1 MTGHDIY
8 TTALQLMGEKTDK
21 YYEQSALACVN
32 AILSETFEI
41 ENNIRRANGIEKL
54 AEPTEL
60 TSLAD
65 EVIYSKTLLRAAIPY
80 GVACRLSLSDGDM
93 SRTAWLQNLYNDAA
107 QSCRKVIVT
116 AIEDVY
122 GEGV

>member
-1 MTGHDIY
+1 MTGQEIY
-8 TTALQLMGEKTDK
+8 NTALQLMGETTDK
-21 YYEQSALACVN
+21 YYEQSALACIN

-41 ENNIRRANGIEKL
+41 ENNIRRANGTEL
-54 AEPTEL
+54 LDEPTAI
-60 TSLAD
+60 TSLRD

-122 GEGV
+122 GGSI

>member
-8 TTALQLMGEKTDK
+8 TTALQLMGETTDK

-41 ENNIRRANGIEKL
+41 ENNIRRASGMEKL
-54 AEPTEL
+54 AEPAEL

-107 QSCRKVIVT
+107 QNCRKVVVT

-122 GEGV
+122 GGSI